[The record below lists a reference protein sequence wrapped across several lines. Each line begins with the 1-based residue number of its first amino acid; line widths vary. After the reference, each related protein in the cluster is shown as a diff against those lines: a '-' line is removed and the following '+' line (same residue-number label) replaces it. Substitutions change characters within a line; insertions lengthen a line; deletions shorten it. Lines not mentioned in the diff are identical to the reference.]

1 MEFKELEED
10 IVSAARLFMAA
21 EYELAME
28 KLEIVIQK
36 MENAFREE
44 YIVLL
49 ERAYEIYSAILNELE
64 LYEEAFRIEKKRESL
79 GYKDSV
85 VAESFL
91 KILTNTSIHYVD
103 GYFVSDL
110 IGVA

>member
-1 MEFKELEED
+1 MEFTKLEED

-28 KLEIVIQK
+28 KLEMVIQK
-36 MENAFREE
+36 MENAFCEE

-49 ERAYEIYSAILNELE
+49 ERAYEFYSAILNELE
-64 LYEEAFRIEKKRESL
+64 LYEEAFQIEKKRESL

-85 VAESFL
+85 VTESFL

-103 GYFVSDL
+103 GCFILDQM
-110 IGVA
+110 GVA

>member
-1 MEFKELEED
+1 MEFTKLEED

-21 EYELAME
+21 KYELAME
-28 KLEIVIQK
+28 KLEVVISK
-36 MENAFREE
+36 MENAFRDE

-64 LYEEAFRIEKKRESL
+64 LYEEAVQIEKKRESL
-79 GYKDSV
+79 GYENSI

-91 KILTNTSIHYVD
+91 KILTNTSIHYVN
-103 GYFVSDL
+103 GQFVSDT
-110 IGVA
+110 GVA

>member
-1 MEFKELEED
+1 MDFTKLEED

-21 EYELAME
+21 KYELAME
-28 KLEIVIQK
+28 KLEVVIQK

-64 LYEEAFRIEKKRESL
+64 LYEEAFQIEKKRESL
-79 GYKDSV
+79 GYENSI

-103 GYFVSDL
+103 GHFVSDT
-110 IGVA
+110 GVA